1 MLEKI
6 SSCKRG
12 GRSAFWR
19 GKGALFLL
27 VIFSVF
33 EENHVDLE
41 KKNQRLKRKR
51 HQRSLGHIQCVLG
64 GDIQCVLEGRF
75 RVIPEK
81 DSTHSGGF

>member
-1 MLEKI
+1 MLEKK

-27 VIFSVF
+27 VIFSIL

-41 KKNQRLKRKR
+41 KKNQ
-51 HQRSLGHIQCVLG
+51 Q
-64 GDIQCVLEGRF
+64 GRF